1 MTPSTFLTA
10 GEAARATGKSVPT
23 ITRAIKQQRIK
34 GGVTKGENG
43 QYQIDPAA
51 LFNVYPPLDPVKE
64 RDSNAQ
70 PQTQGD
76 ATLLLDTAYAAA
88 LDAMKEVIAAKDALI
103 SDKEGTIDQY
113 KKRLAQAE
121 NLLTDQRDY
130 AEKIQADVAVAHKES
145 VELGSRK
152 LTWYERFTGETK
164 A

>member
-34 GGVTKGENG
+34 GGVTKGDNG

-64 RDSNAQ
+64 RNSNTQ

-76 ATLLLDTAYAAA
+76 VTPLLDTAYTAA

-103 SDKEGTIDQY
+103 SDKEDTIDQY
-113 KKRLAQAE
+113 KKRLAQSE
-121 NLLTDQRDY
+121 NLLTDQRDQ
-130 AEKIQADVAVAHKES
+130 AEKIQADLAAAKRES
-145 VELGSRK
+145 LKLEPRK
-152 LTWYERFTGETK
+152 LTWYERFTGKTK

>member
-34 GGVTKGENG
+34 GGVTKGDNG

-64 RDSNAQ
+64 RNSNTQ

-76 ATLLLDTAYAAA
+76 VTPLLDTAYTAA

-103 SDKEGTIDQY
+103 SDKENTIDQY
-113 KKRLAQAE
+113 KKRLAQSE
-121 NLLTDQRDY
+121 NLLTDQRDQ
-130 AEKIQADVAVAHKES
+130 AEKIQADLAAANKE
-145 VELGSRK
+145 RK
-152 LTWYERFTGETK
+152 LTWHERLTGKTK
-164 A
+164 I